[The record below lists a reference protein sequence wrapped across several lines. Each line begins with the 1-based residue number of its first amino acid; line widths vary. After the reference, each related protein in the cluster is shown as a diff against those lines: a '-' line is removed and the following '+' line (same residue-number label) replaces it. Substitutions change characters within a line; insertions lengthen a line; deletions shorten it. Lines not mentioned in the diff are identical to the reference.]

1 MNRAAAA
8 LLCSAVAT
16 LALDRHLRHAS
27 VPGGRER
34 WTRRNHAGHEVTL
47 LEGVGFVGGT
57 TASLLLIDPA
67 AALVSLGAG
76 LTGAADDLHPD
87 AARKGLRGHLG
98 ALARGEV
105 TVGALKIA
113 GLLATGLAGAAPG
126 ARGRPVTDTLVRAA
140 IVAGSANL
148 ANLLDLRPGRALK
161 VGLLT
166 GIPLAARHGE
176 APAAAVVGAALVLLP
191 GDLRGV
197 CMLGDTGA
205 NPLGALVGLAA
216 SRRGGQASRIATLA
230 GLTLLTLASERVSF
244 TRVIESTPGLRE
256 LDAWGRPV
264 R

>member
-1 MNRAAAA
+1 VNRAVVA
-8 LLCSAVAT
+8 LLGTAVAT
-16 LALDRHLRHAS
+16 LALDRHLRHAA
-27 VPGGRER
+27 VPGGRRR
-34 WTRRNHAGHEVTL
+34 WTRHNHAGHEVTL
-47 LEGVGFVGGT
+47 LEGVAFVGGT
-57 TASLLLIDPA
+57 AAPLLLLDPA
-67 AALVSLGAG
+67 AALVTLGAG

-87 AARKGLRGHLG
+87 AVRKGLKGHLG

-126 ARGRPVTDTLVRAA
+126 SRRRPVVDTLVRAA
-140 IVAGSANL
+140 IVAASANL

-166 GIPLAARHGE
+166 GIPLALRRDGT
-176 APAAAVVGAALVLLP
+176 PAAAAVGAATVLLRD
-191 GDLRGV
+191 DLQGV
-197 CMLGDTGA
+197 SMLGDTGA

-216 SRRGGQASRIATLA
+216 ARSGGRAGRVATLA
-230 GLTLLTLASERVSF
+230 GLTALTLASERVSF

-256 LDAWGRPV
+256 LDAWGRPT